1 MSYILMVLFAG
12 LIVAADQFTK
22 YLTVHNLSP
31 YACRGME
38 NFSVYFDKLCSSYHI
53 EPSMYDT
60 MTTKT
65 PVVNNV
71 FSFTHIFN
79 DGGAWGMFNG
89 AIWLFVVIFALFAA
103 FMVWEF
109 SKKKMAFTTFERF
122 CMVAIFAGGLGN
134 IIDRIR
140 LGFVIDMIQTDFMNF
155 PIFNVADI
163 FITCGCILLI
173 AHLVLFNKEFWKDD
187 KKK

>member
-22 YLTVHNLSP
+22 YLTVHNIAPSSS
-31 YACRGME
+31 AA
-38 NFSVYFDKLCSSYHI
+38 FIDKLCSGYQI
-53 EPSMYDT
+53 DPEIYGQLPR
-60 MTTKT
+60 KI
-65 PVVNNV
+65 PVISKL
-71 FSFTHIFN
+71 FSFSHIHN
-79 DGGAWGMFNG
+79 DGGAWGMFDG
-89 AIWLFVVIFALFAA
+89 AIWLFVVIFALFGV

-109 SKKKMAFTTFERF
+109 SKKRMAFTTFERF
-122 CMVAIFAGGLGN
+122 CMVSIFAGGLGN
-134 IIDRIR
+134 IIDRVR
-140 LGFVIDMIQTDFMNF
+140 FGFVIDMIQTEFINF
-155 PIFNVADI
+155 PVFNVADI